1 MYYNSSHVVK
11 LTEEKKMKQARYY
24 EVEGETVYIYNE
36 PFADKATSVSIVRI
50 EDLKYYR
57 KQFRLSKVWK

>member
-1 MYYNSSHVVK
+1 
-11 LTEEKKMKQARYY
+11 MKQARYY
-24 EVEGETVYIYNE
+24 EVEGETVYIYDA

>member
-1 MYYNSSHVVK
+1 
-11 LTEEKKMKQARYY
+11 MKQARYY